1 MYLETIDSPRDLKR
15 MGVAELE
22 ALARE
27 MRNALIERARTHG
40 GHLGPNL
47 GVIELTIALHR
58 VFDSP
63 KDAIVFDVSHQTYAH
78 KMLTG
83 RKEAFLD
90 PAHYDDVSGFSSPAE
105 SVHDPF
111 VLGHTSTSI
120 GLAAGI
126 SRGRSVAGVG
136 GHVVAVIGDGSL
148 SGGQAF
154 EGLDAA
160 GELCNNLVVVVND
173 NGMSIAE
180 NHGSLYEEL
189 RRLRETGGG
198 CTEGNY
204 FTSLGFAYRY
214 VDDGNC
220 VAALVEA
227 LEGVKDAR
235 GPQLVHVHTEKG
247 CGFAPAVKDPEA
259 FHNVGPLDA
268 RGSQAPKKA
277 PLAWRD
283 VTCGYLNRR
292 MAKDPGAMTV
302 VAGTPKGL
310 GFTPAMRQAAGEK
323 FVDVGIAE
331 ATAFTFAAGLAC
343 AGMHPAVCM
352 YSTFLGRAYDQIV
365 QEVGL
370 NRSHVVT
377 MVDRGSVWAMNDLT
391 HLGLGDIAMLGSIPN
406 ITYLAPATVP
416 EFEAMMDWALDVAC
430 GPVAVKVPGGSPVTD
445 ELPTLVRGSEVAF
458 VGAGTFYPT
467 ALEAARIL
475 RERAG
480 INATAVNPR
489 LVSDVTE
496 DLVELLSQ
504 GHRVVVTLEDGF
516 AAGGFGQKLAAALGG
531 SGASVIVRGFPKDVP
546 DRFDPGTLVEKARMT
561 PELVAQDSLA
571 ALEALPSSPESE

>member
-1 MYLETIDSPRDLKR
+1 MYLETIDSPRDLKG

-27 MRNALIERARTHG
+27 MRAALIERARTHG

-47 GVIELTIALHR
+47 GVVELTVALHR

-83 RKEAFLD
+83 RKRAFLD
-90 PAHYDDVSGFSSPAE
+90 PACYDDVSGFSSPAE
-105 SVHDPF
+105 SAHDPF

-126 SRGRSVAGVG
+126 SRGRAMAKTG

-154 EGLDAA
+154 EGLDAGA
-160 GELCNNLVVVVND
+160 ELCDNLIVVVND
-173 NGMSIAE
+173 NDMSIAE

-189 RRLRETGGG
+189 RRLREAGGNV
-198 CTEGNY
+198 ESNF
-204 FTSLGFAYRY
+204 FTSLGFGYSY
-214 VDDGNC
+214 VDDGNS
-220 VAALVEA
+220 VPALIGA
-227 LEGVKDAR
+227 LEDAKEAH
-235 GPQLVHVHTEKG
+235 GPQLVHVRTEKG
-247 CGFAPAVKDPEA
+247 RGYEPAVRDPET

-268 RGSQAPKKA
+268 KA
-277 PLAWRD
+277 PETVPLTWRD

-292 MAKDPGAMTV
+292 MAQDPASVTV
-302 VAGTPKGL
+302 VAGTPTGL
-310 GFTPAMRQAAGEK
+310 GFTPAMREAAGDR

-331 ATAFTFAAGLAC
+331 ATAFTFAAGLAY
-343 AGMHPAVCM
+343 AGMRPAVCM
-352 YSTFLGRAYDQIV
+352 YSTFLGRAYDQMV
-365 QEVGL
+365 QEVGI

-377 MVDRGSVWAMNDLT
+377 VVDRGSVWAMNDLT

-406 ITYLAPATVP
+406 VTYLAPATVP
-416 EFEAMMDWALDVAC
+416 QFEAMMDWALDVAS

-445 ELPTLVRGSEVAF
+445 GLPCLVRGSEVAL
-458 VGAGTFYPT
+458 VGVGTFYPVT
-467 ALEAARIL
+467 LEAARIL
-475 RERAG
+475 EERAG
-480 INATAVNPR
+480 IQATVVNPR
-489 LVSDVTE
+489 VVSDVE
-496 DLVELLSQ
+496 EGLVELLSQ

-516 AAGGFGQKLAAALGG
+516 AAGGFGQKVAAALGE
-531 SGASVIVRGFPKDVP
+531 SGAAVLVRGFSKDVP
-546 DRFDPGTLVEKARMT
+546 DRFDPAELVEKARMT
-561 PELVAQDSLA
+561 PELVAEDALW
-571 ALEALPSSPESE
+571 ALEALSSPESK